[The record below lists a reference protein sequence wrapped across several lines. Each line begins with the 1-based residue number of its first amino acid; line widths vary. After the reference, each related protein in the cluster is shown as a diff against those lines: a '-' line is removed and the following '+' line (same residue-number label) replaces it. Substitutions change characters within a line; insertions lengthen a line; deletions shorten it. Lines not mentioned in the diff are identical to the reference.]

1 MGIIVISTYRGC
13 YSKRW
18 KFGCD
23 MTMLVIS
30 ANMCFCVQYRK
41 CALFGNASQPL
52 RGNCISPFHPTLFQ
66 RGQKSHFENQ
76 PFNFQLPIF
85 SFQLSTLNF
94 HPTLFQRGQQKSHFE
109 RAGLFS
115 TVHFQIYLHCFNGGS
130 KSHISREASKSHHWN
145 SAVSSIRE
153 LAVVVQTELVWR
165 LCCYIWREIY
175 FTNPCAVAL
184 SSHVYPFKRGALK
197 YLLFWIAPSLY
208 I

>member
-1 MGIIVISTYRGC
+1 MGIIVISTYRGF

-66 RGQKSHFENQ
+66 RGQ
-76 PFNFQLPIF
+76 
-85 SFQLSTLNF
+85 
-94 HPTLFQRGQQKSHFE
+94 QKSHFQ

-115 TVHFQIYLHCFNGGS
+115 TVRFQMYLHCCFNGGS
-130 KSHISREASKSHHWN
+130 KSHIWREASKSHHWN

-153 LAVVVQTELVWR
+153 LSVVVQTELVWR
-165 LCCYIWREIY
+165 ICCYIWREVY

>member
-1 MGIIVISTYRGC
+1 MKKYIFLHFKQYFLIGFDYGNNCNQHISRIYQKNE
-13 YSKRW
+13 SLE
-18 KFGCD
+18 FGCD

-52 RGNCISPFHPTLFQ
+52 RGNCISPFHPLLFQ

-94 HPTLFQRGQQKSHFE
+94 QLSTLNFHPTLFQRGQQKSHFE

-115 TVHFQIYLHCFNGGS
+115 TVRFQMYLHCCLNGGS
-130 KSHISREASKSHHWN
+130 KSHISRKASKSHH
-145 SAVSSIRE
+145 
-153 LAVVVQTELVWR
+153 
-165 LCCYIWREIY
+165 
-175 FTNPCAVAL
+175 
-184 SSHVYPFKRGALK
+184 
-197 YLLFWIAPSLY
+197 
-208 I
+208 